1 MKKSAFQFTA
11 PTTTKLEFEINKGFA
26 KGQTVEMRMD
36 ISVQIEPNDTDHE
49 IPENTARV
57 SITLVLGEKN
67 DTAPFYVEAVEEA
80 YFRWESDRFTEEERK
95 VLLEKNAVSLLI
107 SYLRPI
113 VSGITAASPYP
124 AYNIP
129 YVDLTA
135 ND

>member
-1 MKKSAFQFTA
+1 MAFAQRSGEA
-11 PTTTKLEFEINKGFA
+11 
-26 KGQTVEMRMD
+26 GQSGELAQETQLWAE
-36 ISVQIEPNDTDHE
+36 
-49 IPENTARV
+49 